1 MLCEHF
7 SEKGLN
13 AWVEEKKIMKQ
24 TSLQENTFDFQNIR
38 HLIHMKSR
46 IILFFVLCTFMGFSQ
61 TTQKAKTILDQV
73 SQKTRN
79 YKSITADF
87 HFIMDNNEVNLHEVS
102 KGNLIVQ
109 GEAYKL
115 NVSDV
120 EIFCDGKTQW
130 TYMKDADE
138 VSISEANQSN
148 ENLINPATIFTI
160 YEQGF
165 TNNFLGEFTTDA
177 KKTFKIEMIP
187 DEVKEFKR
195 VILEI
200 DQTNFQILGAVMD
213 GTDDNRYTIKVINM
227 NTTVSYPSSTFLF
240 DQAKHPKVN
249 VIDMR

>member
-1 MLCEHF
+1 
-7 SEKGLN
+7 
-13 AWVEEKKIMKQ
+13 MKQ
-24 TSLQENTFDFQNIR
+24 INLKRNTIV
-38 HLIHMKSR
+38 
-46 IILFFVLCTFMGFSQ
+46 LFFVMSSVMGFSQ
-61 TTQKAKTILDQV
+61 TAQKAKTILDQV
-73 SQKTRN
+73 SQKTKN

-115 NVSDV
+115 NVSGV

-138 VSISEANQSN
+138 VSISDASQST

-160 YEQGF
+160 YEQGY
-165 TNNFLGEFTTDA
+165 TNNYLGEFTTDA
-177 KKTFKIEMIP
+177 KKTHKIEMIP

-200 DQTNFQILGAVMD
+200 DQSNYQLMGAVMD

-227 NTTVSYPSSTFLF
+227 NTTVSYPSTTFVF